1 MKDIF
6 NINDLDSF
14 ICENIDTSVIL
25 LYFGAEWCGPCN
37 ELKKKL
43 TDQNT
48 KTIMPKL
55 KIAYI
60 DVENHDDNITTL
72 YDIVIL
78 PTQIFIKINKQ
89 DKIIPFAKIEG
100 YDFIKLQLEY
110 NRYIQ

>member
-1 MKDIF
+1 MIDIF
-6 NINDLDSF
+6 NINELNKF

-25 LYFGAEWCGPCN
+25 LYFGAKWCGPCN
-37 ELKKKL
+37 QLKKIL

-48 KTIMPKL
+48 KTLMPKL

-60 DVENHDDNITTL
+60 DIENHDDNIS
-72 YDIVIL
+72 DIYNVAIL
-78 PTQIFIKINKQ
+78 PTQIFIKI
-89 DKIIPFAKIEG
+89 DKKDRIIPFAKIEG